1 MGTYHGYCPSTSCS
15 EDGATSRL
23 KARKG
28 VGAQTRWRLQ
38 KLGKG
43 SKASYPATYI
53 MDELK

>member
-1 MGTYHGYCPSTSCS
+1 MGTYRGYCPSTSCS